1 MPARVPRSRRIERA
15 GVNALR
21 ALLEEHDQIVQEIDG
36 GNDFGEDLFVML
48 TREGERTGSSIT
60 IQVKSGDKYKRANG
74 YAIPVDAHASDWK
87 NALLPVFGVVFDIG
101 SRRLFWVNLTESL
114 ESSKDAPAWI
124 FVPREQ
130 ELHTGSVDL
139 LLEAAQAFVEQ
150 RANRRTSETAI
161 QVTCV
166 SETAPAAPSW
176 FVGRSQE
183 QQAIRAAL
191 SEGGARRVLVSGM
204 AGVGKTSLV
213 DWVARDPDMH
223 ARFSGGV
230 IVADMH
236 GFSVN
241 REQLARAATAYAPL
255 LSALGVPAVE
265 IPQDIASQAA
275 LYHRTLDAL
284 GASDSPALLV
294 FDNVAELSQIA
305 ELLPRGTTHGVI
317 LTSRSRLGTIE
328 GVETVK
334 LKCLDPT
341 ESEDL
346 FGKFLGPGDN
356 RLRHPPPIREIAE
369 LCGHLPL
376 ALSISAAIMN
386 DDPDLTP
393 TELLTEL
400 ATEKTRLDVLQFGDT
415 ATRAALHV
423 SLIRLDETLRAPF
436 CKLSIHPG
444 SQMSEHIAAAVLGE
458 DVPRAR
464 SVLRRL
470 SQASLVS
477 RVPGTSRWRMHDLV
491 HLFSA
496 EQCQETIAEAEH
508 RVAFGRV
515 AELYSQISH
524 HADLTLRGTPQGNP
538 PQFAE
543 AGDALKWFDAEC
555 ANLQATARKAR
566 DFGMAEH
573 TLALSMNLIVFLDLR
588 VRVSESLQSAQT
600 AYDAACQDRDN
611 EGQVRA
617 LNNVGTALSSLRRFE
632 DAILTL
638 TRAVDSAERIGFL
651 DGQCDATISLG
662 AAVLEHHGPAEAV
675 PILIHAVGLSRKK
688 QDINNMG
695 TALTNLGNAFRQV
708 GMLSTAATTY
718 TESLRYHRASGD
730 RRKEAAAH
738 ASLGIALFQLGQPE
752 KSIKSFQ
759 EAFPAYREVEDEL
772 GIHINYMN
780 LGHAQLNMGRVQ
792 DARRSLQLAHHYFR
806 DISNEYY
813 EATTLALLG
822 ILESTSGNPIRAQVN
837 CNAAIQRFRKLGTQK
852 ELAAVEGYLREILR
866 MPTIPE

>member
-1 MPARVPRSRRIERA
+1 MPAKVPGNRRIERA

-60 IQVKSGDKYKRANG
+60 IQVKSGEKYKRANG

-87 NALLPVFGVVFDIG
+87 NALLPVFGVVFDIE
-101 SRRLFWVNLTESL
+101 SRRLFWVNLTETL
-114 ESSKDAPAWI
+114 ESSKDEPTWI

-139 LLEAAQAFVEQ
+139 LLEAAHAFVEQ
-150 RANRRTSETAI
+150 RANRRTNETAI
-161 QVTCV
+161 QVRCV
-166 SETAPAAPSW
+166 SETSPTSPSW

-183 QQAIRAAL
+183 QQVIRARL
-191 SEGGARRVLVSGM
+191 SEGGARGVLVSGM

-213 DWVARDPDMH
+213 DQVVRDPDVH

-230 IVADMH
+230 IVADVH

-241 REQLARAATAYAPL
+241 REQLARADTAYAPL

-265 IPQDIASQAA
+265 VPQNIASQAA

-294 FDNVAELSQIA
+294 FDNVAELSQVA
-305 ELLPRGTTHGVI
+305 ELLPRGATHGVI
-317 LTSRSRLGTIE
+317 LTSRSRLGVIE
-328 GVETVK
+328 GVETVR

-346 FGKFLGPGDN
+346 FRKFLSPGDD
-356 RLRHPPPIREIAE
+356 RLRHLPAILEIAE

-376 ALSISAAIMN
+376 ALCISAAIMK

-400 ATEKTRLDVLQFGDT
+400 AAEKTRLDVLQFGDT

-464 SVLRRL
+464 SVLRKL
-470 SQASLVS
+470 SQASLIS
-477 RVPGTSRWRMHDLV
+477 RVPGTPRWTMHDLV

-508 RVAFGRV
+508 RMTFARV

-524 HADLTLRGTPQGNP
+524 NADLTLRGTSEGNP

-566 DFGMAEH
+566 EFDMTEH
-573 TLALSMNLIVFLDLR
+573 TFALSMNLLVFLDLR

-600 AYDAACQDRDN
+600 AYEAACQDHDN
-611 EGQVRA
+611 ERQVRA
-617 LNNVGTALSSLRRFE
+617 LNNVGTALTRLRRFE

-638 TRAVDSAERIGFL
+638 TRAVDIAERIGFL

-662 AAVLEHHGPAEAV
+662 AAVLQHRGPAEAV
-675 PILIHAVGLSRKK
+675 PILTHAVDLARKN
-688 QDINNMG
+688 QDINDIG
-695 TALTNLGNAFRQV
+695 TALTNLGNAYREA
-708 GMLSTAATTY
+708 GMPSAAATKY
-718 TESLRYHRASGD
+718 AESLQFHRASGD
-730 RRKEAAAH
+730 RRKEASAH
-738 ASLGIALFQLGQPE
+738 AGLGTALLQLGQLE

-759 EAFPAYREVEDEL
+759 DAFPAYREVEDEF
-772 GIHINYMN
+772 GIHINHMN
-780 LGHAQLNMGRVQ
+780 LGHAQLRMGRAQ
-792 DARRSLQLAHHYFR
+792 EARKSLQLARRYFR
-806 DISNEYY
+806 DISNEYR

-822 ILESTSGNPIRAQVN
+822 LLEWTSGNPSQAQMN
-837 CNAAIQRFRKLGTQK
+837 YNAAIRLFRKLGTQQ
-852 ELAAVEGYLREILR
+852 ELAAVEGFLGEMLGV
-866 MPTIPE
+866 PTIPE